1 MTQPNEAVFLS
12 YASQDAVAAQ
22 KLCNGLRGAGIEV
35 WFDQSELRGGEN
47 WDRKINDQIRKCR
60 LFIPVISRS
69 TEARDEG
76 YFRREWAAAVDRM
89 RDMAEHKPFL
99 VPVVIDDIAERQ
111 AAVPERFRQVQWM
124 KLPGGEPS
132 ASFVNRIVT
141 LLGQTP
147 SAIPTGVT
155 PPLGGSIPNP
165 RNTGHRTLWLVL
177 GALGLAAAL
186 GGGWRAWQ
194 RAVEHSAPHP
204 ALTAAHE
211 PQDSDKSVAV
221 LPFVDLSEKHDQE
234 YLSDGLAEELLDL
247 LSLVPD
253 LKVPA
258 RTSSFYFRTH
268 PTPAPEIAKALGVQH
283 LLEGSVRRS
292 GDSLR
297 VTVQLIRADTG
308 YQLWSQTFDRT
319 TSDLFK
325 VQDEIASTVARTL
338 RAQLVPSNTLVGARQ
353 TSNQEAHDLF
363 LRGKERYF
371 GGTAESDREAISLF
385 ERAIAAD
392 PHYAAAYAA
401 LAHTRGN
408 LMIDLGRRE
417 TPEEAASRFQEAE
430 RAIQLGPTI
439 GDGYAVRG
447 ITYLASGDWN
457 RARDDLEKAV
467 ALDPKDARSLR
478 FQARYFA
485 SQGNLV
491 QAIATVTQAIT
502 LDPFDAY
509 AWAWRAQFELADGER
524 DTARSDLT
532 QALRISPGNRK
543 GLSVL
548 AFVDIGDSRLD
559 EAAQLARALPSNA
572 MRIPLESAIGC
583 ARGETR
589 KSLEALDHW
598 KAAARDDGLA
608 LTVFAYSLCGQKEKA
623 LDALEMDVQAST
635 HLLGETLEVLK
646 YHAYFAALHGELR
659 YEALLLKMNLA
670 AQPGLTSR

>member
-1 MTQPNEAVFLS
+1 VTEPNQAVFLS
-12 YASQDAVAAQ
+12 YASQDADAAQ
-22 KLCNGLRGAGIEV
+22 NLCNGLRAAGIEV

-60 LFIPVISRS
+60 LFIPVISKR
-69 TEARDEG
+69 TETRDEG

-89 RDMAEHKPFL
+89 RDMADHKPFL
-99 VPVVIDDIAERQ
+99 VPVVIDDIAERE

-124 KLPGGEPS
+124 RLPGGQPS
-132 ASFVNRIVT
+132 VAFVNRIAT
-141 LLGQTP
+141 LLGQSPSGTP
-147 SAIPTGVT
+147 ADVT
-155 PPLGGSIPNP
+155 PRIARSVPNP
-165 RNTGHRTLWLVL
+165 RNAGHRTRWMSL

-186 GGGWRAWQ
+186 GGGWQVWQ
-194 RAVEHSAPHP
+194 RAVTHSADHR
-204 ALTAAHE
+204 ALTTTVE
-211 PQDSDKSVAV
+211 PQGSDKSVAV

-234 YLSDGLAEELLDL
+234 YFSDGLAEELLDL

-268 PTPAPEIAKALGVQH
+268 PTPAPEIAKSLGVRH

-308 YQLWSQTFDRT
+308 YQLWSQTFDGAT
-319 TSDLFK
+319 NDLFK

-371 GGTAESDREAISLF
+371 GGTVESDRESISLF

-417 TPEEAASRFQEAE
+417 TPEEAANRFREAE
-430 RAIQLGPTI
+430 RAIQLGPNI

-447 ITYLASGDWN
+447 ITYLANGDWN
-457 RARDDLEKAV
+457 RARDDLQKAV
-467 ALDPKDARSLR
+467 ELDPKDARSLR

-491 QAIATVTQAIT
+491 LAIATVTHAIT

-548 AFVDIGDSRLD
+548 AFVDIGDGRLD
-559 EAAQLARALPSNA
+559 EATQLARALPSNA

-589 KSLEALDHW
+589 KALEILDHW
-598 KAAARDDGLA
+598 KAGARDEGLA
-608 LTVFAYSLCGQKEKA
+608 LTVTAYSLCGQKKKA
-623 LDALEMDVQAST
+623 LDTLETDVQAST

-646 YHAYFAALHGELR
+646 YHSYFSALRAEPR
-659 YEALLLKMNLA
+659 YKALLRKVNLA
-670 AQPGLTSR
+670 E

>member
-1 MTQPNEAVFLS
+1 MNEPNQAVFLS
-12 YASQDAVAAQ
+12 YASEDSDAAQ
-22 KLCNGLRGAGIEV
+22 RLCNGLRAAGIEV
-35 WFDQSELRGGEN
+35 WLDQSELRGGEN
-47 WDRKINDQIRKCR
+47 WDRKINDQIRKCL

-76 YFRREWAAAVDRM
+76 YFRREWAAAADRM

-99 VPVVIDDIAERQ
+99 VPVVIDDVPERQ

-132 ASFVNRIVT
+132 AVFVNRIVA
-141 LLGQTP
+141 LLSQAPSETP
-147 SAIPTGVT
+147 AGVA
-155 PPLGGSIPNP
+155 PRIAGSMRNP
-165 RNTGHRTLWLVL
+165 RHARHRPLWLGL
-177 GALGLAAAL
+177 GALGLAAVLA
-186 GGGWRAWQ
+186 GGWQVWQ
-194 RAVEHSAPHP
+194 HAVTHSSAHP
-204 ALTAAHE
+204 GVATAVE

-234 YLSDGLAEELLDL
+234 YFSDGLAEELLDL

-268 PTPAPEIAKALGVQH
+268 PTPTPEIAKALGVRH

-308 YQLWSQTFDRT
+308 YQLWSQTFDRA

-371 GGTAESDREAISLF
+371 GGTVESDRESISLF

-392 PHYAAAYAA
+392 PRYAAAYAA

-408 LMIDLGRRE
+408 LMIDLGKRE
-417 TPEEAASRFQEAE
+417 TPEEAANRFREAE
-430 RAIQLGPTI
+430 RAIELGPNI

-447 ITYLASGDWN
+447 ITYLAGGDWN
-457 RARDDLEKAV
+457 RARDDLRKAV
-467 ALDPKDARSLR
+467 ELDPKDARSLR

-491 QAIATVTQAIT
+491 QAIATVTDAIT

-524 DTARSDLT
+524 DAARSDLT
-532 QALRISPGNRK
+532 QSLRISPGNRK

-548 AFVDIGDSRLD
+548 AFIDIGDGRFD
-559 EAAQLARALPSNA
+559 EAVQLARALPSDA

-583 ARGETR
+583 ARGENHKAIET
-589 KSLEALDHW
+589 LDRW
-598 KAAARDDGLA
+598 KAGAHDDGLA
-608 LTVFAYSLCGQKEKA
+608 LTVAAYSLCGQRDKA
-623 LDALEMDVQAST
+623 LGALETDVQAST

-646 YHAYFAALHGELR
+646 YHAYFAELHAEPR
-659 YEALLLKMNLA
+659 YGALLRRMNLA
-670 AQPGLTSR
+670 GQPSLISR

>member
-1 MTQPNEAVFLS
+1 MTEPNQAVFLS
-12 YASQDAVAAQ
+12 YASQDAGAAQ
-22 KLCNGLRGAGIEV
+22 NLCNGLRAAGFEV

-60 LFIPVISRS
+60 LFIPVISKS

-99 VPVVIDDIAERQ
+99 VPVVIDDIAERE
-111 AAVPERFRQVQWM
+111 AAVPERFRQVQWI

-132 ASFVNRIVT
+132 ATFVNRVAA
-141 LLGQTP
+141 LLDQSPSDTP
-147 SAIPTGVT
+147 PDVT
-155 PPLGGSIPNP
+155 PRIAGSVPNP
-165 RNTGHRTLWLVL
+165 RNAGHRILWVSL

-186 GGGWRAWQ
+186 GGGLQVWQ
-194 RAVEHSAPHP
+194 RAVTHSADHR
-204 ALTAAHE
+204 ALTTAVE
-211 PQDSDKSVAV
+211 PQGSDKSVAV

-234 YLSDGLAEELLDL
+234 YFSDGLAEELLDL

-268 PTPAPEIAKALGVQH
+268 PTPAPEIAKALGVRH
-283 LLEGSVRRS
+283 LLQGSVRRS

-308 YQLWSQTFDRT
+308 YQLWSQTFERA

-353 TSNQEAHDLF
+353 TSNQEAHDLL

-371 GGTAESDREAISLF
+371 GGTVESDRESISLF

-417 TPEEAASRFQEAE
+417 TPEEAANRLGEAE
-430 RAIQLGPTI
+430 RAIQLGPDI

-447 ITYLASGDWN
+447 ITYLANGDWN
-457 RARDDLEKAV
+457 RARDDLLKAV
-467 ALDPKDARSLR
+467 ELDPKDARSLR

-485 SQGNLV
+485 SQGKLV
-491 QAIATVTQAIT
+491 QAIATVTHAIA

-548 AFVDIGDSRLD
+548 AFVDVGDGQLD
-559 EAAQLARALPSNA
+559 EATQLARALPSDA

-589 KSLEALDHW
+589 KALETLDHW
-598 KAAARDDGLA
+598 KAGARDEGLA
-608 LTVFAYSLCGQKEKA
+608 LTVTAYSLCGQKEKA
-623 LDALEMDVQAST
+623 LDALETDVKAST

-646 YHAYFAALHGELR
+646 YHAYFGALRAEPRYKVLLR
-659 YEALLLKMNLA
+659 KMNLA
-670 AQPGLTSR
+670 E

>member
-1 MTQPNEAVFLS
+1 MSDQNSAVFLS
-12 YASQDAVAAQ
+12 YASQDTHAAQ
-22 KLCNGLRGAGIEV
+22 KLCDGLRAAGIEV
-35 WFDQSELRGGEN
+35 WFDQSELRSGEN
-47 WDRKINDQIRKCR
+47 WDRKINDQIRQCR
-60 LFIPVISRS
+60 LFLPVISS
-69 TEARDEG
+69 NTEARDEG

-99 VPVVIDDIAERQ
+99 VPVVIDGIAERL
-111 AAVPERFRQVQWM
+111 AAVPERFRQVQWT
-124 KLPGGEPS
+124 KLPGGEPT
-132 ASFVNRIVT
+132 APFVNRITALLRPFPSDTPADVSLRTAASVALPLKSARSAVPVT
-141 LLGQTP
+141 LAILGLVAVLCAGWVVWRLELRHP
-147 SAIPTGVT
+147 ADHGSIAAAEPTGT
-155 PPLGGSIPNP
+155 
-165 RNTGHRTLWLVL
+165 
-177 GALGLAAAL
+177 
-186 GGGWRAWQ
+186 
-194 RAVEHSAPHP
+194 
-204 ALTAAHE
+204 
-211 PQDSDKSVAV
+211 DKSVAV

-234 YLSDGLAEELLDL
+234 YFSDGLAEELLDL
-247 LSLVPD
+247 LSLVAD

-268 PTPAPEIAKALGVQH
+268 PTPTPDIAKALGVQH

-308 YQLWSQTFDRT
+308 YQLWSQTFDRA

-338 RAQLVPSNTLVGARQ
+338 RARLVPSNTLVGARQ

-363 LRGKERYF
+363 LRGKERYSD
-371 GGTAESDREAISLF
+371 GTIESDRESISMF

-417 TPEEAASRFQEAE
+417 TPEEAANRLREAE
-430 RAIQLGPTI
+430 RAIELGPNI

-447 ITYLASGDWN
+447 ITYLAYGDWN
-457 RARDDLEKAV
+457 KARDDLQKAV
-467 ALDPKDARSLR
+467 ELDPKDARSLR

-485 SQGNLV
+485 SQGNIV
-491 QAIATVTQAIT
+491 QAIATGTHAIT

-548 AFVDIGDSRLD
+548 AFVDIGDGRLD
-559 EAAQLARALPSNA
+559 EAAQLARALPSDA
-572 MRIPLESAIGC
+572 MRIPLESAISC

-589 KSLEALDHW
+589 KALEALDHW
-598 KAAARDDGLA
+598 RASARDEGLA
-608 LTVFAYSLCGQKEKA
+608 LTVAAYSICGQKGKA
-623 LDALEMDVQAST
+623 LDALETDVQAST

-646 YHAYFAALHGELR
+646 YHEYFATLR
-659 YEALLLKMNLA
+659 EEPRYKALLGRT
-670 AQPGLTSR
+670 GLPE